1 MAFTIRIYET
11 DEYIYSL
18 LKKRLGSFYPDAYI
32 VNPCLERQDEDD
44 RFSDFTKVIY
54 DPSCINKD
62 DIPSTAASPIRLTED
77 GGIIDCSRLISMLLP
92 RADVPSV
99 NQPLTGTLTAV
110 IPFVYSDVRDRFI
123 FDLESGLSEADYNI
137 RLDFT
142 SRLRALWRGSP
153 ASNMTALLKDC
164 KSRRFMPEDILKYCN
179 MDDSGFLTPGSCKNN
194 DDVYDLGIE
203 RSTALM
209 NHASDLAH
217 SRQIF
222 VNVLAVVEGFR
233 TADLPGLL
241 AGCDKVFILLPAKNA
256 SEDIG
261 ARDLITMLTKV
272 LGKERISVRYAE
284 DFAPGS
290 EFDDVLSQ
298 RSLAV

>member
-11 DEYIYSL
+11 NEYIYSL

-54 DPSCINKD
+54 DPACINKD

-110 IPFVYSDVRDRFI
+110 IPFVYSDVRDRYI
-123 FDLESGLSEADYNI
+123 CSLGHDLSGADFNI

-142 SRLRALWRGSP
+142 SKIRSLWRSP
-153 ASNMTALLKDC
+153 AGSNMTSLLEACRSK
-164 KSRRFMPEDILKYCN
+164 KFEPEDILKYCN
-179 MDDSGFLTPGSCKNN
+179 MDDSGFLSPGSCMNN
-194 DDVYDLGIE
+194 DDVYDIGVS
-203 RSTALM
+203 RSMTLI
-209 NHASDLAH
+209 NHAANLAH
-217 SRQIF
+217 SNRRF
-222 VNVLAVVEGFR
+222 VNVVAVVEGFR
-233 TADLPGLL
+233 TNDLPELL
-241 AGCDKVFILLPAKNA
+241 SSCDHVTILLPAINA
-256 SEDIG
+256 GEDIG
-261 ARDLITMLTKV
+261 SKDLIAQLTKA
-272 LGKERISVRYAE
+272 LGRERISVFYA
-284 DFAPGS
+284 DDIKDPGIL
-290 EFDDVLSQ
+290 DYRLSPGRQ
-298 RSLAV
+298 AV

>member
-1 MAFTIRIYET
+1 
-11 DEYIYSL
+11 
-18 LKKRLGSFYPDAYI
+18 
-32 VNPCLERQDEDD
+32 
-44 RFSDFTKVIY
+44 
-54 DPSCINKD
+54 
-62 DIPSTAASPIRLTED
+62 
-77 GGIIDCSRLISMLLP
+77 
-92 RADVPSV
+92 
-99 NQPLTGTLTAV
+99 
-110 IPFVYSDVRDRFI
+110 
-123 FDLESGLSEADYNI
+123 
-137 RLDFT
+137 
-142 SRLRALWRGSP
+142 
-153 ASNMTALLKDC
+153 
-164 KSRRFMPEDILKYCN
+164 
-179 MDDSGFLTPGSCKNN
+179 
-194 DDVYDLGIE
+194 
-203 RSTALM
+203 M

-217 SRQIF
+217 SMQIF

-256 SEDIG
+256 SEAIG

>member
-11 DEYIYSL
+11 NEYIYSL

-54 DPSCINKD
+54 DPACINKD

-153 ASNMTALLKDC
+153 ASQ
-164 KSRRFMPEDILKYCN
+164 IL
-179 MDDSGFLTPGSCKNN
+179 
-194 DDVYDLGIE
+194 
-203 RSTALM
+203 
-209 NHASDLAH
+209 
-217 SRQIF
+217 
-222 VNVLAVVEGFR
+222 
-233 TADLPGLL
+233 
-241 AGCDKVFILLPAKNA
+241 
-256 SEDIG
+256 
-261 ARDLITMLTKV
+261 
-272 LGKERISVRYAE
+272 
-284 DFAPGS
+284 
-290 EFDDVLSQ
+290 
-298 RSLAV
+298 

>member
-11 DEYIYSL
+11 NEYIYSL

-77 GGIIDCSRLISMLLP
+77 GGIIDCARSMLLP

-153 ASNMTALLKDC
+153 ASNMTSLLKDC

-261 ARDLITMLTKV
+261 ARDLITMLTKA
-272 LGKERISVRYAE
+272 LGRERISVFYA
-284 DFAPGS
+284 DDIKDPGIL
-290 EFDDVLSQ
+290 DYRLSPGRQ
-298 RSLAV
+298 AV